1 MVVLRE
7 IEGLSYEEIA
17 DLLHVNLGTVKSRL
31 MRGRAALRAV
41 LIPAADSPQAAV
53 SHRASH
59 PASAGEAAEFPSRF
73 RSGLR
78 TMQPGL
84 RTGGIAM
91 KSLPCRAIRASY
103 SDYLDGAISGLRMQ
117 QIAHH
122 IEGFE
127 DVNGVRTTGCESC
140 ARELAAWRATQDA
153 ISALGPARAP
163 ADLALRLR
171 VAISRERARHNSRL
185 LDRLSLAWDN
195 AVRPMLLQVAGGL
208 VGSVAL
214 LGGTALLLGV
224 AAAPQQVLANDEPL
238 GALTAPHYLYSTASP
253 GAIVTGHDTTIIVE
267 ASVDSR
273 GRVYDYTIV
282 SGPQDD
288 AVRTQ
293 VANQLLGSVYQPAS
307 AFGVPVRGRVVVTF
321 AGISVHG

>member
-1 MVVLRE
+1 
-7 IEGLSYEEIA
+7 
-17 DLLHVNLGTVKSRL
+17 
-31 MRGRAALRAV
+31 
-41 LIPAADSPQAAV
+41 
-53 SHRASH
+53 
-59 PASAGEAAEFPSRF
+59 
-73 RSGLR
+73 
-78 TMQPGL
+78 
-84 RTGGIAM
+84 M
-91 KSLPCRAIRASY
+91 KN
-103 SDYLDGAISGLRMQ
+103 
-117 QIAHH
+117 
-122 IEGFE
+122 
-127 DVNGVRTTGCESC
+127 VNGDRTTGCESC
-140 ARELAAWRATQDA
+140 ARELAAWRATQEA
-153 ISALGPARAP
+153 ISSLGPVRAP

-185 LDRLSLAWDN
+185 LDRLSLAWEN
-195 AVRPMLLQVAGGL
+195 AVRPMLLQVTGGL

-253 GAIVTGHDTTIIVE
+253 GAIVTGHDSTIIVE

>member
-1 MVVLRE
+1 
-7 IEGLSYEEIA
+7 
-17 DLLHVNLGTVKSRL
+17 
-31 MRGRAALRAV
+31 
-41 LIPAADSPQAAV
+41 
-53 SHRASH
+53 
-59 PASAGEAAEFPSRF
+59 
-73 RSGLR
+73 
-78 TMQPGL
+78 
-84 RTGGIAM
+84 
-91 KSLPCRAIRASY
+91 
-103 SDYLDGAISGLRMQ
+103 MQ
-117 QIAHH
+117 QIARH

-127 DVNGVRTTGCESC
+127 DVNGVRTTGCDSC
-140 ARELAAWRATQDA
+140 ARELAAWRATQEA

-163 ADLALRLR
+163 ADLGLRLR

-185 LDRLSLAWDN
+185 LDRLSLAWEN
-195 AVRPMLLQVAGGL
+195 AVRPMLLQVTGGL

-214 LGGTALLLGV
+214 MGGTALLLGV

-238 GALTAPHYLYSTASP
+238 GAITAPHYLYSTASP
-253 GAIVTGHDTTIIVE
+253 GAIVSGHDTTIIVE

-282 SGPQDD
+282 SGPQDE

>member
-1 MVVLRE
+1 
-7 IEGLSYEEIA
+7 
-17 DLLHVNLGTVKSRL
+17 
-31 MRGRAALRAV
+31 
-41 LIPAADSPQAAV
+41 
-53 SHRASH
+53 
-59 PASAGEAAEFPSRF
+59 
-73 RSGLR
+73 
-78 TMQPGL
+78 
-84 RTGGIAM
+84 M
-91 KSLPCRAIRASY
+91 KSLPCRAIRASF
-103 SDYLDGAISGLRMQ
+103 SGYLDGAISGLRMQ
-117 QIAHH
+117 QIARH
-122 IEGFE
+122 I
-127 DVNGVRTTGCESC
+127 DGCDSC
-140 ARELAAWRATQDA
+140 ARELAAWRATQEA

-163 ADLALRLR
+163 ADLGLRLR

-185 LDRLSLAWDN
+185 LDRLSLAWEN
-195 AVRPMLLQVAGGL
+195 AVRPMLLQVTGGL

-214 LGGTALLLGV
+214 MGGTALLLGV

-238 GALTAPHYLYSTASP
+238 GAITAPHYLYSTASP
-253 GAIVTGHDTTIIVE
+253 GAIVSGHDTTIIVE

-282 SGPQDD
+282 SGPQDE

>member
-1 MVVLRE
+1 
-7 IEGLSYEEIA
+7 
-17 DLLHVNLGTVKSRL
+17 
-31 MRGRAALRAV
+31 
-41 LIPAADSPQAAV
+41 
-53 SHRASH
+53 
-59 PASAGEAAEFPSRF
+59 
-73 RSGLR
+73 
-78 TMQPGL
+78 
-84 RTGGIAM
+84 
-91 KSLPCRAIRASY
+91 
-103 SDYLDGAISGLRMQ
+103 MQ

-127 DVNGVRTTGCESC
+127 DVNGDRTTGCESC
-140 ARELAAWRATQDA
+140 ARELAAWRATQEA
-153 ISALGPARAP
+153 VSALGPARAP
-163 ADLALRLR
+163 ANLALRLR
-171 VAISRERARHNSRL
+171 VALSRERARQNSRL

-224 AAAPQQVLANDEPL
+224 AAAPQQVQANDEPL
-238 GALTAPHYLYSTASP
+238 GALTAPHYLYSTASS
-253 GAIVTGHDTTIIVE
+253 GAIVTGRDTTIIVE